1 MIDSP
6 PIGRVYRMVWWFR
19 ASAVVF
25 PVGGAFVVYELTR
38 EHLQESLRWTTTLGG
53 ISIGVSAVCLLA
65 KAFTSTVEF
74 SGDSITSRW
83 IFYARSLEYSRI
95 RGRRECVVQ
104 GEESTTRYLRL
115 ETTDGSRPFDVGKNM
130 YAFDEQFWTWYRG
143 LPDLD
148 AGDRVRGKVRT
159 SGWCD

>member
-1 MIDSP
+1 MIDTP

-19 ASAVVF
+19 AVVF
-25 PVGGAFVVYELTR
+25 LVGGAFVVYELTR
-38 EHLQESLRWTTTLGG
+38 EDLQKSLRWTTTLGG
-53 ISIGVSAVCLLA
+53 ISIGVSAVFLIA

-74 SGDSITSRW
+74 SADSITSGW
-83 IFYARSLEYSRI
+83 IFYTRSVEYSRI
-95 RGRRECVVQ
+95 RGRREFVVQ

-130 YAFDEQFWTWYRG
+130 YAFDERFWTWYRA

-148 AGDRVRGKVRT
+148 AGDQVRGQGSDFGLV
-159 SGWCD
+159 